1 MLATSPFRFRYCG
14 RTAILKRP
22 LTKAA
27 VETDAYGIPLNPT
40 WSVNELLSSYPM
52 PILSSTTFR
61 RLHELS
67 ALIPPTEGTPEHDEM
82 KRELEELVRLVEAV
96 KLVKLEDCPG
106 NTIADGRIWAEGKGI
121 PLDNDSSGD
130 DDGVQGRDLL
140 SLASRTLNG
149 MYVVEANSRG

>member
-1 MLATSPFRFRYCG
+1 MLATSLCRFRYCG
-14 RTAILKRP
+14 RTTILKRP

-67 ALIPPTEGTPEHDEM
+67 ALIPPAKGTREFDEM

-106 NTIADGRIWAEGKGI
+106 NAIADGRIWAEGKGI
-121 PLDNDSSGD
+121 PLDYDSSEG

-140 SLASRTLNG
+140 SLASRTLDG